1 MSYLPKDPIMLLS
14 YVNTKLRDE
23 CKSLDDF
30 CNTYDYPKSELLEH
44 LDTIGYSYDVQQNQ
58 FR

>member
-23 CKSLDDF
+23 CNSLDDF
-30 CNTYDYPKSELLEH
+30 CNIYDYPKSEIISQ
-44 LDTIGYSYDVQQNQ
+44 LDEIGYIYDNTLNQ
-58 FR
+58 FK

>member
-23 CKSLDDF
+23 NPSFSDLVEDLDVDGESVKA
-30 CNTYDYPKSELLEH
+30 TLSAVGYEYDEA
-44 LDTIGYSYDVQQNQ
+44 QNK
-58 FR
+58 FD